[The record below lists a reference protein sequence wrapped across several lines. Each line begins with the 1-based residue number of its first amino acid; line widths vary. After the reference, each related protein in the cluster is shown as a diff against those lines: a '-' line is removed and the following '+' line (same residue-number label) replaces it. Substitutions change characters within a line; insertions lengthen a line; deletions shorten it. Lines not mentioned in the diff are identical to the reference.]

1 MERVTDEAIYK
12 VLGDSLVRVTTTAS
26 SLEAEQE
33 NGNINRTQ
41 SKVIP
46 NELSSQGTSS
56 DGGPRC
62 QEAMRDAIAQT
73 SFENVSKLSNDSLL
87 ARADAKMFDVDRDLG
102 GEEVFVE
109 QEVVADKEKIDEVTL
124 AQALAD
130 LKTSKPKPKGIVIQE
145 QKEPVKPKKK
155 DQIRLDEEVA
165 LKLQAEFDEEQRL
178 LKEFKFD
185 KVQEM
190 FDKAFKR
197 VKTFEDFRTELVQGQ
212 EKEKRAG
219 EELIQN
225 RAKKQKSLKI
235 VDWKIYKEGKKS
247 YYQIIKADG
256 KSLTYMFF
264 SQMLTSFDREDLE
277 DLYKL
282 VKAKYGSTRPMQDLD
297 LLLWG
302 DLKTMFEPHVE
313 DAIWKKQKGYKV
325 LE

>member
-1 MERVTDEAIYK
+1 MERVTDEAIHK

-26 SLEAEQE
+26 SLEAEQD

-46 NELSSQGTSS
+46 NELSSQRTSS

-73 SFENVSKLSNDSLL
+73 RVKKLERRNKSRTHKLKRLYKVRLTARVESSDNEESLGEDASKKEMRIDDI
-87 ARADAKMFDVDRDLG
+87 DANEDITL
-102 GEEVFVE
+102 
-109 QEVVADKEKIDEVTL
+109 DKG
-124 AQALAD
+124 
-130 LKTSKPKPKGIVIQE
+130 KGILE
-145 QKEPVKPKKK
+145 EEPVKPKKK

-165 LKLQAEFDEEQRL
+165 LKLQAKFDEEQRL
-178 LKEFKFD
+178 NRVGARTRKRKESRRRVDTKESKEAKETSKIKQLMEIILD
-185 KVQEM
+185 KVEVAI
-190 FDKAFKR
+190 DGIP
-197 VKTFEDFRTELVQGQ
+197 LVV
-212 EKEKRAG
+212 
-219 EELIQN
+219 
-225 RAKKQKSLKI
+225 KSLKI

-247 YYQIIKADG
+247 NYQILKADG
-256 KSLTYMFF
+256 KSLMYMFF

-313 DAIWKKQKGYKV
+313 DAIWKKQQGYKV